1 MTAGILIFS
10 YLLGSIP
17 NGLIFG
23 KLIWHKDLRNF
34 GSHNIGATNAWR
46 VIGAK
51 AGILI
56 FLLDFLKGAVSVAL
70 AKIFVGDAWVMVLAG
85 LLAILGHTFSIFLKL
100 RGGKGVATGLGVI
113 ALMMPKK
120 SFCWSGRISFR
131 FFLRSS
137 VVSER
142 IIFWKEESLGSSKN
156 MCSVRHR
163 PIPAAPKRNAW
174 GASFCS
180 AFARTSNPLTLFPEA
195 VTRLEEARTSSAQP
209 RKVSRSPETEAG
221 VTGMASPYTFPVEPS
236 MEMISPLTN
245 FLPPIVI
252 SSFPVNTTSEH
263 PQTQGVPIPR
273 ATTAA

>member
-113 ALMMPKK
+113 ALMMPKVTAIV
-120 SFCWSGRISFR
+120 FATWLVI
-131 FFLRSS
+131 FF
-137 VVSER
+137 VSR
-142 IIFWKEESLGSSKN
+142 YVSLASIIAAALTPILAFVFDEPIEFVIFGVAAAIFII
-156 MCSVRHR
+156 VRHR
-163 PIPAAPKRNAW
+163 ENI
-174 GASFCS
+174 S
-180 AFARTSNPLTLFPEA
+180 
-195 VTRLEEARTSSAQP
+195 RL
-209 RKVSRSPETEAG
+209 
-221 VTGMASPYTFPVEPS
+221 
-236 MEMISPLTN
+236 ISGN
-245 FLPPIVI
+245 ENRFK
-252 SSFPVNTTSEH
+252 
-263 PQTQGVPIPR
+263 
-273 ATTAA
+273 